1 MISPR
6 LLLAVSLPA
15 LALSMPVLAQEGAGS
30 NETDEII
37 VLGQNY
43 VPQGSES
50 ATKTNA
56 PLIETP
62 QSVSVIT
69 RDQIELLN
77 FINVQ
82 QAVRYSAGV
91 VGENF
96 GPDLRFDFL
105 TQRGF
110 TPVQYIDGLQAP
122 ISSTITNVG
131 VDLYGFESVDI
142 LKGPSSV
149 LYGTTPPGGIYNLRS
164 RRPDS
169 EFGGEIGAK
178 YGTEDFKQVQG
189 TITGALGDRISAR
202 LTGLYRDR
210 GSQVDFVEA
219 ERAFIA
225 PAVTL
230 ELTPDTQLTGL
241 AYFQHDRVDGDTNG
255 FLPVIGTLLE
265 NPLGEIPI
273 DRNLGEPDY
282 NYYDRDQWGVG
293 YDFSHE
299 FGGPFDLFFQ
309 SNAKWFDYD
318 EEMETVYATSLAAD
332 NRTVGRSNFPFQ
344 EHVEEFAID
353 NRLAATATT
362 GAVEHS
368 FLAGVDYRNY
378 RDEAEFGFA
387 AAPSID
393 LFDPQYGADIIT
405 PALGPFIDQEIKQT
419 GFYLQDQARFGNWV
433 VTLAG
438 RQDWGEG
445 EDFNAG
451 TTNKDDAF
459 TYRAGVNYVFDTGFA
474 PYVSYATSFQPV
486 TGVDVN
492 GDPFEPSE
500 GQQIEA
506 GMKYQAQTL
515 GDAVDL
521 FATAAV
527 YDIDQTNLVT
537 ATPQTPVSSV
547 QTGEVN
553 VKGAEL
559 EVVAR
564 IRDALNIN
572 AAYAYADSE
581 VTESN
586 GPDLGA
592 PLPTTPEHTAS
603 IFVDYTLREGSL
615 AGLGFGAGVRYK
627 GESAG
632 SLPGPFNPV
641 VYDTPST
648 TLVDAA
654 IHYDLMDWR
663 LAINASNLFDE
674 KYVGRC
680 SGPVGCIFGYQ
691 REVIA
696 SVTRRF

>member
-1 MISPR
+1 MISLR
-6 LLLAVSLPA
+6 LLLAASLPSVA
-15 LALSMPVLAQEGAGS
+15 LALPAFAQAEADVE
-30 NETDEII
+30 NTDEII

-43 VPQGSES
+43 VPDGSES
-50 ATKTNA
+50 ATKTDA

-77 FINVQ
+77 FIDVQ

-122 ISSTITNVG
+122 VSSTITNVG

-149 LYGTTPPGGIYNLRS
+149 LYGAAPPGGIYNMRS
-164 RRPDS
+164 RRPDAV
-169 EFGGEIGAK
+169 FGGEIGAK

-189 TITGALGDRISAR
+189 TITGPLSDRVSAR

-219 ERAFIA
+219 ERAYVA

-230 ELTPDTQLTGL
+230 ELTPDTTLTGL

-255 FLPVIGTLLE
+255 FLPVEGTLLK

-282 NYYDRDQWGVG
+282 NFYERNQWGAG

-299 FGGPFDLFFQ
+299 FGGPFDFSFQ

-318 EEMETVYATSLAAD
+318 EEMQTVYATSLADD
-332 NRTVGRSNFPFQ
+332 NRTVGRSNFPFR
-344 EHVEEFAID
+344 EHVEEFAVD
-353 NRLAATATT
+353 NRFAATVMT

-368 FLAGVDYRNY
+368 LLAGLDYRDY
-378 RDEAEFGFA
+378 RSEAEFGFA
-387 AAPSID
+387 AAPPID
-393 LFDPQYGADIIT
+393 LFDPQYGAEIGA
-405 PALGPFIDQEIKQT
+405 PPFFPFINQEIAQT
-419 GFYLQDQARFGNWV
+419 GLYLQDQARLENWV
-433 VTLAG
+433 LTLAG
-438 RQDWGEG
+438 RQDWVEA

-451 TTNKDDAF
+451 RTNNDEAF
-459 TYRAGVNYVFDTGFA
+459 TYRAGLNYVFGTGFA

-486 TGVDVN
+486 AGVDVN
-492 GDPFEPSE
+492 GEPFEPSE
-500 GQQIEA
+500 GEQIEA
-506 GMKYQAQTL
+506 GVKYQAETL

-527 YDIDQTNLVT
+527 FNIDQTNLVT
-537 ATPQTPVSSV
+537 ATPQTPVSSI

-564 IRDALNIN
+564 LWEALNVN
-572 AAYAYADSE
+572 AAYAYTDSE

-603 IFVDYTLREGSL
+603 IFVDYTLQEGSL
-615 AGLGFGAGVRYK
+615 AGLGFGAGLRYK

-641 VYDTPST
+641 VYETPAT

-654 IHYDLMDWR
+654 IHYDFPDWR
-663 LAINASNLFDE
+663 LAVNASNLLDE

-680 SGPVGCIFGYQ
+680 NGPVGCIYGYQ